1 MMYGYE
7 WDTTTWITYTISIL
21 PIILIGLTVTL

>member
-7 WDTTTWITYTISIL
+7 WDTTTWLTYTTSIL
-21 PIILIGLTVTL
+21 PIIL